1 MPAWRNAYSKDM
13 FRSFLFVVSA
23 VVLTS
28 SAFGQMPPPAQT
40 VLPQKLSTTLA
51 KKLEIISHEAV
62 TPENRAKAYAKF
74 LEAQRY
80 YWLLGNVRRNR
91 TQAAYQANV
100 RASRDAAVAALDSNP
115 HIAEG
120 YTILSELAISAPPND
135 IDEAL
140 ELARLAVRVDKNN
153 YGAMRILGRLLTYKS
168 GLNTQT
174 LNSEFAG
181 PAVEAWRSVT
191 VMDPRNAEAWAF
203 LSLFYE
209 RTSRPKERIE
219 ALQKWIAAT
228 SPLDSQF
235 FQRITGGRDS
245 LSPEHATL
253 KLAEA
258 YMEADRTKEAI
269 DLLSQLLADDPD
281 NAAAADILREAV
293 SSAKG
298 AGSETATQALRQAV
312 YSNPGNVSLASLLAD
327 LYAGGGKLA
336 DGAKVLR
343 DAAERASDKAVAGTY
358 YVLLG
363 DLYERGGSHAD
374 AISNYERAFVVR
386 GFSENRTAAEDE
398 RLFLTQLFQ
407 RMIRS
412 AKAAD
417 QDALVL
423 TILGRAKKALG
434 PDDDFADRELI
445 SIYREGGK
453 RSEALTVVRSL
464 RSKNP
469 REEGLARLE
478 ATLLTEL
485 GRVDEA
491 VAGFRS
497 HIDARRKDAQVAES
511 NTKQDPNRITI
522 GASGVDEFSNL
533 LFISQLFTQANRP
546 KDAIE
551 AANDALGVAQG
562 VERRQIAQL
571 TLASAQQM
579 GGDHAG
585 AEATLRAILKESPR
599 NPIALNNLGYFL
611 LERNERIEEALKM
624 IQDAVKV
631 DPTNPSYLDSLGWAF
646 FKLGKF
652 NEAEKHL
659 KEAAKFDSLSSTI
672 NEHLGDV
679 YEKQGRADDA
689 RRQWQ
694 KAFELASEKSD
705 LERIKGKLK

>member
-1 MPAWRNAYSKDM
+1 M
-13 FRSFLFVVSA
+13 FRSLFIVVFAASLMGSA
-23 VVLTS
+23 L
-28 SAFGQMPPPAQT
+28 GQAPPAQA
-40 VLPQKLSTTLA
+40 VAPQKLSTGLA
-51 KKLEIISHEAV
+51 RKLDIIS
-62 TPENRAKAYAKF
+62 PESVSQANRAKAYAKF
-74 LEAQRY
+74 LEAQRH

-91 TQAAYQANV
+91 SQTIYQANL
-100 RASRDAAVAALDSNP
+100 RASRDAVIAALEANP
-115 HIAEG
+115 HIAEA

-140 ELARLAVRVDKNN
+140 EFARLAVRVDKNN

-168 GLNTQT
+168 GLNTQK
-174 LNSEFAG
+174 LNPEFANQ
-181 PAVEAWRSVT
+181 AVEAWKSVT
-191 VMDPRNAEAWAF
+191 VIDPRNAEAWAF
-203 LSLFYE
+203 LSLYYE
-209 RTSRPKERIE
+209 RTSKQNERID
-219 ALQKWIAAT
+219 ALQKWIASAP
-228 SPLDSQF
+228 PLDSQF
-235 FQRITGGRDS
+235 FQRITGGRES
-245 LSPEHATL
+245 LTPERATL

-258 YMEADRTKEAI
+258 FMDADRTKEAI
-269 DLLSQLLADDPD
+269 DLLSQLLADDPE
-281 NAAAADILREAV
+281 NAEAAELLRDAV

-298 AGSETATQALRQAV
+298 AGSETAIQALRQAV
-312 YSNPGNVSLASLLAD
+312 YANPANISLASLLAD
-327 LYAGGGKLA
+327 LYADGGKLA

-343 DAAERASDKAVAGTY
+343 DAAEKASDKTVAGTY

-363 DLYERGGSHAD
+363 DLYERVDSHAE
-374 AISNYERAFVVR
+374 ALSNYEKALIAR
-386 GFSENRTAAEDE
+386 GFTEIRTAADDE

-412 AKAAD
+412 AKAAG
-417 QDALVL
+417 QDAAVL

-434 PDDDFADRELI
+434 PDDDFADRELV

-453 RSEALTVVRSL
+453 RAEALAVVRSL

-485 GRVDEA
+485 GRVDEG
-491 VAGFRS
+491 VASFRA
-497 HIDARRKDAQVAES
+497 HIDDRRKAAQVAES
-511 NTKQDPNRITI
+511 TAKQDPNKITI

-533 LFISQLFTQANRP
+533 LFISQLYTQANRT

-551 AANDALGVAQG
+551 AANDALTAAQG

-579 GGDHAG
+579 GGDHAA
-585 AEATLRAILKESPR
+585 AEATLRAILKESPG

-611 LERNERIEEALKM
+611 LERNERLDEALKM
-624 IQDAVKV
+624 IQEAVKV

-652 NEAEKHL
+652 SEAEKHL

-679 YEKQGRADDA
+679 YQRQGRAEDA
-689 RRQWQ
+689 RRQWR
-694 KAFELASEKSD
+694 KALELASEKSD
-705 LERIKGKLK
+705 VERIKGKLK